1 MQFRWGG
8 RDWVPRMGNITWVT
22 SEFEN
27 SEEEQY
33 HSTHHPFRFMGRFPS
48 CISLTFNLIP
58 FYHCPRVPLSI
69 KEDTDPVTWLCPFP
83 ALLAYCRRPS
93 SFQRKDE
100 PWQAWC
106 CGMGWG
112 DGRSLDYKDTERRGC
127 VPGASSQTVSQTPH
141 LAQGKA
147 PRANAMDTSTMLW
160 MPG

>member
-1 MQFRWGG
+1 
-8 RDWVPRMGNITWVT
+8 
-22 SEFEN
+22 
-27 SEEEQY
+27 
-33 HSTHHPFRFMGRFPS
+33 MGRFPS

-112 DGRSLDYKDTERRGC
+112 DGRSLEYKDTERRGC

-147 PRANAMDTSTMLW
+147 PRANAMDIHHALDARLKAEVGEQTEEARRR
-160 MPG
+160 PGRERQREVRREGQEGGWGNTE

>member
-1 MQFRWGG
+1 MG
-8 RDWVPRMGNITWVT
+8 RERLGTQDG
-22 SEFEN
+22 
-27 SEEEQY
+27 QY
-33 HSTHHPFRFMGRFPS
+33 HVGDYVNLRILRKNSIIPLITRSALWGFPS

-112 DGRSLDYKDTERRGC
+112 DGRSLDYKDTERRAC
-127 VPGASSQTVSQTPH
+127 VPGVSQTPH

-147 PRANAMDTSTMLW
+147 LRANAMDTSTMLW
-160 MPG
+160 RPG